1 MTTLTG
7 LRRSQHHIRKS
18 PGACLGMFTTVRNSY
33 KVTSFNHAWD
43 ISERVFD
50 RGKYILVVYE
60 RFLAD
65 NIAIS
70 ASNFRDAI
78 V

>member
-1 MTTLTG
+1 M
-7 LRRSQHHIRKS
+7 
-18 PGACLGMFTTVRNSY
+18 
-33 KVTSFNHAWD
+33 
-43 ISERVFD
+43 SERVFD
-50 RGKYILVVYE
+50 RGKYILVVYV

-65 NIAIS
+65 NIAIT

>member
-1 MTTLTG
+1 M
-7 LRRSQHHIRKS
+7 
-18 PGACLGMFTTVRNSY
+18 
-33 KVTSFNHAWD
+33 
-43 ISERVFD
+43 SERVFD
-50 RGKYILVVYE
+50 RGKYILVVYV
-60 RFLAD
+60 RVLAD